1 MCINCKK
8 KMLEGYRQKV
18 LNYFSYLVTVAM
30 RGLFHSH
37 FSFTGIF
44 CDNEQKMSINSAQ
57 FVFIFA
63 SYIGNNIFFTFMLN
77 LSIVFSIC
85 KANLMAEMSLTA

>member
-1 MCINCKK
+1 MCTKCKK
-8 KMLEGYRQKV
+8 KLLEGYRQKV
-18 LNYFSYLVTVAM
+18 LNYFSYLVAM